1 MNNTSIKGWILS
13 VAIML
18 VCLNTQAQTNKISK
32 DAAVA
37 GHVIDAQNNEHLPY
51 ITIIVEGTNTATLTD
66 DTGHFIISGLPE
78 GEVKLTAKYVGFKTQ
93 TITVNTKKNQ
103 TVSANFT
110 LEQSG
115 LDADQVVV
123 TASRYATKKR
133 EAASVVNVISPKMF
147 EETLAVNPAGVLD
160 FQPGTRVE
168 YNCGNCGFPQLR
180 INGLPG
186 QYSQILL
193 DSRPIFSSL
202 GSVYGLEQL
211 PSSMIERIEVI
222 RGGGSALFGANA
234 IGGVV
239 NIITKEP
246 TRSSLNLTNQTALI
260 GGQAFDI
267 NTSLN
272 GSLISDDG
280 KTGAFL
286 YSMIRNRDSYDHNGD
301 DLSEIPAIKNQT
313 IGVRAFQKMG
323 KRSKLT
329 FEYHH
334 IHEYRRG
341 GDSLDLAPT
350 RSNLAEEL
358 DHSINGGG
366 LNYEYST
373 KNERN
378 YINIY
383 TAAQSIYR
391 KSYFGTNQ
399 DPNAFGNTDDITVN
413 AGAQYVHRFPTLW
426 FMPSTFTAGVD
437 YNYNQLNDEMLGY
450 NRVTSQTTNLVGTY
464 AQNEWS
470 NKKLSLLIGARL
482 DMHSELDSPV
492 ASPRV
497 NIRYAPT
504 ESITLRASYARG
516 FRAPVTYDEDL
527 HVSSAGGEAALIIVS
542 PDLKPEFSNTANL
555 SFDYW
560 KMLGDWQFN
569 ILVDGFYTSLT
580 NVFALVD
587 AGYDD
592 SGNKLLERV
601 NAHNARI
608 GGLNAEVRLAKD
620 TKFNFQAG
628 YTFQKSLYTE
638 PYQWSPDV
646 KAEKT
651 MHRAPDQY
659 GYIIADYSPLRQL
672 TFSANTTI
680 TGPMLIQHY
689 AGVIDT
695 DRNETTPTFVD
706 LSLRVS
712 YDFNISRST
721 KMEVSFAVKNIFNE
735 FQSDLDYGVNKDS
748 KYFYGPALP
757 RSYFVGIKFYI

>member
-1 MNNTSIKGWILS
+1 MIYTKLKGCILFATLLLASI
-13 VAIML
+13 
-18 VCLNTQAQTNKISK
+18 NTQAQNK
-32 DAAVA
+32 DAAIA
-37 GHVIDAQNNEHLPY
+37 GHVIDANTNEHLPY
-51 ITIIVEGTNTATLTD
+51 ITIIVEGTNTATITD
-66 DTGHFIISGLPE
+66 DTGHFILSGIPE
-78 GEVKLTAKYVGFKTQ
+78 GTVKLTAKYVGYKQQ
-93 TITVNTKKNQ
+93 TLTVHTKNSK
-103 TVSANFT
+103 TVSANFN
-110 LEQSG
+110 LEASG

-133 EAASVVNVISPKMF
+133 EAAAVVNVISPKMF

-160 FQPGTRVE
+160 FQPGARVE

-211 PSSMIERIEVI
+211 PSSMVERIEIV

-246 TRSSLNLTNQTALI
+246 TRNSLNLSNQTALI
-260 GGQAFDI
+260 GGSAFDI

-272 GSLISDDG
+272 GSLISDDR

-286 YSMIRNRDSYDHNGD
+286 YSMVRDRDSYDHNGD
-301 DLSEIPAIKNQT
+301 DLSELPAIKNQT
-313 IGVRAFQKMG
+313 IGVRAFQKIG
-323 KRSKLT
+323 DRSKLT

-341 GDSLDLAPT
+341 GDSLDLAPD
-350 RSNLAEEL
+350 RANLAEEL

-366 LNYEYST
+366 INYEYHS
-373 KNERN
+373 KNN
-378 YINIY
+378 VSSINVY
-383 TAAQSIYR
+383 SAAQSIKR
-391 KSYFGTNQ
+391 KSYFGTEQ
-399 DPNAFGNTDDITVN
+399 DPNAFGKTSDITVN
-413 AGAQYVHRFPTLW
+413 AGAQYIHRFEKLW

-437 YNYNQLNDEMLGY
+437 YNYNKLNDEMLGY
-450 NRVTSQTTNLVGTY
+450 NRLTNQVTNLVGTY

-470 NKKLSLLIGARL
+470 KKNLSILLGARL
-482 DMHSELDSPV
+482 DFHSELENPV

-497 NIRYAPT
+497 NVRYAPT
-504 ESITLRASYARG
+504 ENITLRASYARG

-527 HVSSAGGEAALIIVS
+527 HVSSAGGEATLIIVS

-555 SFDYW
+555 SFDFW
-560 KMLGDWQFN
+560 KMFGDWQLNF
-569 ILVDGFYTSLT
+569 LVDGFYTSLT
-580 NVFALVD
+580 NVFALKD

-592 SGNKLLERV
+592 NGNKLLERI

-608 GGLNAEVRLAKD
+608 AGTNVELRVAKN

-638 PYQWSPDV
+638 AFQWSEDV

-651 MHRAPDQY
+651 MFRAPDHY
-659 GYIIADYSPLRQL
+659 GYIIADYSPIKPL
-672 TFSANTTI
+672 TVSANATI

-695 DRNETTPTFVD
+695 DRNETTPTFLD

-712 YDFNISRST
+712 YDFNITRST
-721 KMEVSFAVKNIFNE
+721 KMQVSLAAKNIFDQ
-735 FQSDLDYGVNKDS
+735 FQSDLDYGINKDS